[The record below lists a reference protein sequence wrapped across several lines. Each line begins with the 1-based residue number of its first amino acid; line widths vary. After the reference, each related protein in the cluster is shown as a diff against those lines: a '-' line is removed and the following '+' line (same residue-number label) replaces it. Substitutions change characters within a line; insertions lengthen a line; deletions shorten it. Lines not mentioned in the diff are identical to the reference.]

1 MNRNLAFV
9 AIIYDRIG
17 TRIKDVFEND
27 AGNNLAQ
34 FFNLNPGAESL
45 LTQLEHVDTEE
56 QINAPPNVGLVI
68 RDVIDD
74 PISELL
80 EKLEDHD
87 SPLEFGNRLQ
97 TFFQQYLSFLRERA
111 EAFSKLLTAR
121 DPAAVEDAGKGLFS
135 TIFSTLDERIK
146 PWEAFQPF
154 LGTDIGT
161 ILPLATIASAAR
173 HPKHHTLVSATRQAL
188 LAYFFKKHGYKTVDG
203 ASVISP
209 IHLSDKAS
217 SVTDVGS
224 LKNML
229 SQARAEHYIRDTIR
243 VTVDAAMIPFGIWR
257 GNTQK

>member
-97 TFFQQYLSFLRERA
+97 H
-111 EAFSKLLTAR
+111 FSSNISPGRVSYLLTEAKTVMMGLKGETTDGR
-121 DPAAVEDAGKGLFS
+121 DSGK
-135 TIFSTLDERIK
+135 
-146 PWEAFQPF
+146 
-154 LGTDIGT
+154 
-161 ILPLATIASAAR
+161 
-173 HPKHHTLVSATRQAL
+173 VSA
-188 LAYFFKKHGYKTVDG
+188 
-203 ASVISP
+203 
-209 IHLSDKAS
+209 LS
-217 SVTDVGS
+217 
-224 LKNML
+224 
-229 SQARAEHYIRDTIR
+229 E
-243 VTVDAAMIPFGIWR
+243 
-257 GNTQK
+257 

>member
-97 TFFQQYLSFLRERA
+97 TFFQQHLSFLRESRG
-111 EAFSKLLTAR
+111 FQQTAHR
-121 DPAAVEDAGKGLFS
+121 KRSSRSRRCGKGIILYH
-135 TIFSTLDERIK
+135 
-146 PWEAFQPF
+146 F
-154 LGTDIGT
+154 LH
-161 ILPLATIASAAR
+161 S
-173 HPKHHTLVSATRQAL
+173 
-188 LAYFFKKHGYKTVDG
+188 
-203 ASVISP
+203 
-209 IHLSDKAS
+209 
-217 SVTDVGS
+217 
-224 LKNML
+224 
-229 SQARAEHYIRDTIR
+229 
-243 VTVDAAMIPFGIWR
+243 
-257 GNTQK
+257 

>member
-68 RDVIDD
+68 RDVIDS

-97 TFFQQYLSFLRERA
+97 TFFQQYLSFLRESRG
-111 EAFSKLLTAR
+111 FQQTAYR
-121 DPAAVEDAGKGLFS
+121 KRSSRSRRCGKGIILYHFLLLRRTCRPRPSSCASLCSFRKPS
-135 TIFSTLDERIK
+135 TSRFRRRR
-146 PWEAFQPF
+146 Q
-154 LGTDIGT
+154 
-161 ILPLATIASAAR
+161 LPLPAHRGRVRPSRAS
-173 HPKHHTLVSATRQAL
+173 LEL
-188 LAYFFKKHGYKTVDG
+188 LGRR
-203 ASVISP
+203 I
-209 IHLSDKAS
+209 
-217 SVTDVGS
+217 
-224 LKNML
+224 
-229 SQARAEHYIRDTIR
+229 
-243 VTVDAAMIPFGIWR
+243 FGQPEFR
-257 GNTQK
+257 S